1 MECTAGA
8 EPAVL
13 VILRHAG
20 ELGVAG
26 AVLPGAGDGG
36 GQHAGPLQAHTLV
49 GAQVDA
55 AAVQE
60 RTVLLDLHAG
70 DRRIADIDSIVTAKD
85 LAGLGIELLVIEI
98 VLAQDL
104 ACGVLTF
111 EMDDQTGQRLSA
123 DVFEG
128 EANRNF
134 AGDVTF
140 QQFYANK
147 LDRAAGRLIV
157 GAGTAAIKE
166 KLWSRDRSHLL
177 FTVARR
183 AGP

>member
-1 MECTAGA
+1 MEAGST
-8 EPAVL
+8 
-13 VILRHAG
+13 RG
-20 ELGVAG
+20 SCR
-26 AVLPGAGDGG
+26 
-36 GQHAGPLQAHTLV
+36 QHTLV
-49 GAQVDA
+49 GAQIDT

-70 DRRIADIDSIVTAKD
+70 DRRIADINSIVTAKD

-128 EANRNF
+128 QANRNF
-134 AGDVTF
+134 AG
-140 QQFYANK
+140 
-147 LDRAAGRLIV
+147 
-157 GAGTAAIKE
+157 
-166 KLWSRDRSHLL
+166 
-177 FTVARR
+177 
-183 AGP
+183 

>member
-20 ELGVAG
+20 QLGVAG
-26 AVLPGAGDGG
+26 AVLQGAGNGS
-36 GQHAGPLQAHTLV
+36 GQHTGQLQAHALV

-128 EANRNF
+128 QANRNF

-147 LDRAAGRLIV
+147 LDRAAGRIIDC
-157 GAGTAAIKE
+157 AIKE
-166 KLWSRDRSHLL
+166 K
-177 FTVARR
+177 F
-183 AGP
+183 

>member
-20 ELGVAG
+20 QLSVAG
-26 AVLPGAGDGG
+26 AVLQGAGDGG
-36 GQHAGPLQAHTLV
+36 GQHAGQLQAHTLV
-49 GAQVDA
+49 GAQIDA

-98 VLAQDL
+98 ILAQDL

-128 EANRNF
+128 QANRNF

-147 LDRAAGRLIV
+147 LDRAAGRIIV
-157 GAGTAAIKE
+157 GAGLRHQGKI
-166 KLWSRDRSHLL
+166 LIHGSHLL